1 MDKLVIHG
9 GHPLNGSVKVSGAKN
24 AVLPIMTATIIT
36 PGSYK
41 IKRVPDL
48 RDTRTMISLLEIIG
62 AEVNF
67 EDGTLHIDTTKCN
80 NPEAPY
86 DLVKTMRA
94 SFYVLGPLLSR
105 FGYAK
110 VSMPGGCAWG
120 PRPVNF
126 HVDAMEQIGADIIL
140 EDGYIIAKGE
150 NLSGGDVLFEV
161 SSVGATGNA
170 VMAAVKASGRTT
182 ISNAAMEPEI
192 TCLCEFLNAMG
203 ASISGIG
210 TNKLQ
215 IESVSEMKPV
225 DTEIIPD
232 RIETATFLI
241 AGAMAG
247 EKVEVVGAEPNH
259 LQVVL
264 KRLQEAGSELE
275 VKKDSIIIERKGRP
289 RPVSVETAV
298 YPGFPTDVQ
307 AQWMALMSLADGN
320 STITDSIYHD
330 RFTHIAELS
339 RLGANIRLKHNVAEV
354 KGKERLLGAPVM
366 STDIR
371 ASASLILAGLAAEGQ
386 TEISRIYHIDRG
398 YEKIEEKFQSLGAEI
413 SRESEQ

>member
-1 MDKLVIHG
+1 
-9 GHPLNGSVKVSGAKN
+9 
-24 AVLPIMTATIIT
+24 MTATIIA
-36 PGSYK
+36 PGRYK
-41 IKRVPDL
+41 IKRVPNL
-48 RDTRTMISLLEIIG
+48 RDTRTMIRLLEIIV
-62 AEVNF
+62 AEVSF
-67 EDGTLHIDTTKCN
+67 EDGTLLIDSTKCD

-126 HVDAMEQIGADIIL
+126 HVDAMEQIGAETIL

-150 NLSGGDVLFEV
+150 HLRGGEVLFEV

-170 VMAAVKASGRTT
+170 VMAAVKASGRTS
-182 ISNAAMEPEI
+182 IFNAAMEPEI

-203 ASISGIG
+203 ARISGIG

-215 IESVSEMKPV
+215 IEGVSEMKAV
-225 DTEIIPD
+225 DFEIIPD

-247 EKVEVVGAEPNH
+247 EKVIVEGTEPNH

-264 KRLQEAGSELE
+264 KKLQKTGSELE
-275 VKKDSIIIERKGRP
+275 VKKDSITIERKGRP
-289 RPVSVETAV
+289 RPISVETAV

-339 RLGANIRLKHNVAEV
+339 RLGGDIRLKYNVAKV
-354 KGKERLLGAPVM
+354 KGKKRLLGARVM

-386 TEISRIYHIDRG
+386 TDISRIYHIERG

-413 SRESEQ
+413 SRESE